1 MNALCNHYNCSSL
14 LLCYS
19 LVIGLFG
26 LVGMAGVAG
35 APLIG
40 RIVDRVVPWFAAVI
54 GIVAS
59 LGFYAIQLGA
69 GGVNIAAVII
79 VTIGIDLFRQTQQ
92 VALTTSVFG
101 LDAKARSR
109 MNAAMIISASPLYPL
124 R

>member
-1 MNALCNHYNCSSL
+1 
-14 LLCYS
+14 
-19 LVIGLFG
+19 
-26 LVGMAGVAG
+26 MAGVAG

-109 MNAAMIISASPLYPL
+109 MNAAMIISVRPFHLL
-124 R
+124 REIMFS